1 MARTSGSETVEPL
14 RNATR
19 TTLSLQAYDAI
30 GRIKTSQS
38 QSMIDTDFEYGLQP
52 TRWINTQRVN
62 GNFIDPVSGRLTYS
76 GTSSTIIKRET
87 WKPTTVFSQDDYI
100 YYSGTSGTAFS
111 QAIALLRAN
120 KNYIIAEAIA
130 WQAQQV
136 TSQAAPY
143 HDISGD
149 YLDALYKCE
158 RDIGFMFDALILDIP
173 AGNERIRNIASK
185 FWSGTSAQID
195 GHRGPEIAVY
205 LKIKEI
211 ITSAIFLNNSWTSQ
225 QTQEQQIKLT
235 LDAETGAAARVKAL
249 LDLFVNVIGVD
260 PSLNAGVGATWLA
273 SFTTEDFYGSGNTT
287 HNGVFLIGTAQTYT
301 SGEDVLDIANN
312 ALYIPSNV
320 YRVSASNG
328 FTSGDVPP
336 THTDVI
342 GNDAHPTNPNLQWI
356 KTIENA
362 DDQYIFNYLRS
373 LPKDGHFSF
382 NQEKTLQGYI
392 GESNQCLFGLNGF
405 DRPAAPDDFFV
416 MVPAGIPG
424 EKTTGLDYRS
434 RFANEFNLYNANA
447 AERND
452 FLSDDS
458 IIDAPNNTTTVYLP
472 LGSSDQDDFYN
483 GWTIIFTSGPGSSI
497 PTDNANTIPFS
508 AGTIQDYV
516 GTTRAATIQGVFMTT
531 PNTDTSFVLIAN
543 PFSYYAA
550 RYHMESV
557 HSNVSDTAQPTSTA
571 GATIRLG
578 AGTGQTN
585 FYKGHIIRIIDGK
598 GAGQERNI
606 VSDDTDSVCV
616 VNSFAKLVTTIST
629 SVIVDVVYNPAGN
642 EYGSADL
649 EVGMLVFSGSGNT
662 VFASGTR
669 VSRIVSNTRI
679 IISKP
684 AVGDLTTSAAQFSK
698 EWEVLPDTT
707 SRYIIIPAHAGVI
720 AATGSAAQH
729 VALPEGC
736 SHQEDFYNNSEITII
751 KGADV
756 LSGQTVTIPKG
767 AQVTVSI
774 TDYVTGTDYPNSNFY
789 SNSREAVLNSSPTWG
804 PNGVAFDPSVG
815 DFFYIVPTQ
824 IQNTGNIDRP
834 GTDIVVLP
842 QYFTYGN
849 TANDD
854 ATITNLTN
862 ALANIKVG
870 MSVIAPNIPPGRLVT
885 RIINDSEVI
894 LNSGENITSD
904 EFAPMVFSYNPLDNY
919 YKSCNIR
926 IYGGAG
932 EGQERTVKR
941 YIGESSTC
949 IMIDNDDPVDVGI
962 EFQPSTDDTSLFELS
977 PSQAVIPQYISEVF
991 FGKVTTIT
999 DEGLVLNTDASK
1011 IDEMY
1016 TNMFLAVMIGAT
1028 GTLTIQSKRIK
1039 SYKAATR
1046 TVAFDGVFNPS
1057 ISPGDTY
1064 CILPLP
1070 VDTEQFG
1077 VYDGDSGTP
1086 SSVNVSATTN
1096 IPLDGNTAY
1105 TASNLPAEYSSA
1117 GTKVYQNNTM
1127 LVLSGPNIGTYYKI
1141 EAYNDTNVQCDI
1153 FGPGPALDTTTN
1165 PNIGMIGGVDK
1176 YVLLPSTSG
1185 KVTALTGTPSAAQQ
1199 YFKTDSGGWSPIKN
1213 YYKGAYLQFGNCS
1226 ASNNI
1231 GEIRQITSFESTG
1244 NAGEFAFVLDNPL
1257 PNNIAIDDVFVISF
1271 KPFISAVTG
1280 EVASFS
1286 VDKVELDARSQ
1297 SLSAGY
1303 YKDFDITLIGNTV
1316 QTRSISDY
1324 TIETG
1329 AGSKVGTVS
1338 PHIDFLN
1345 DTAGTKNY
1353 IISMQTR
1360 QTLDYENEH
1369 TGYIVDGA
1377 TGGAGVAPQGKT
1389 STIKLDPKYT
1399 SEVDGYYCNWF
1410 IRIIGGDGTGQ
1421 EAQIIDYVGSQRQ
1434 ATVAPG
1440 FYSTV
1445 SDGSKYLLY
1454 QPMQAPIMAAVDS
1467 ETSSGQTVF
1476 TTFSINA
1483 ETATTSLSTVA
1494 NYYKGYHVRFM
1505 GGGNVGKEFII
1516 DSYDPA
1522 ESYVKGSFNITT
1534 SINQPEG
1541 PSTHAYVMIYP
1552 RTAGASTVA
1561 GKNGLIMDQGFS
1573 SVDESYTGRY
1583 FNVINGAVSGGTGQT
1598 RHISSYDGYTRIVTF
1613 YDDLTTALESGD
1625 TFCITEKP
1633 MFGLNS
1639 TEIVRGEAVGTG
1651 SNDLIQLPLGAAI
1664 DETEYV
1670 GALMHFIYA
1679 SDATVQDHI
1688 AKVTGYN
1695 PSTREITFLPAITTN
1710 PSDGDIVYI
1719 EKIQS
1724 VTALGLGTTHVKLSG
1739 QGVRKVDQFYQRH
1752 SIKFTDG
1759 ANSGSETIISDYDGD
1774 TGIAMLRPQL
1784 DATAQTGDSFE
1795 LVPKGVGIVDA
1806 SLNYLFSTKGITG
1819 NMGDPTLTSGSKL
1832 YNTVKFGL
1840 GASRQD
1846 TFYRGYF
1853 LRTIDGVGA
1862 GQENLITDYNGATRT
1877 ATVNPSFTILPD
1889 QTTHFFIQ
1897 PPYSV
1902 HMPYRGGVEMRT
1914 NTKAIGHVTSRQTKR
1929 YFRYQAGKGVHFSF
1943 GLNFGKPTDGVVK
1956 RAGQFDDA
1964 NGIFWEYRD
1973 GEMYAVR
1980 RNSNN
1985 PLTGVVKTVK
1995 GSPIIKGT
2003 GTKLNTI
2010 PAVTL
2015 NFTTDGTINDFELE
2029 QKVIK
2034 TTEVVVKLTPSGG
2047 SQTTLALN
2055 TDPGSN
2061 PSSGYIFNSTY
2072 DIITV
2077 LQTLGNGDAIEISL
2091 PHNKGELNLG
2101 DTIVIRGDV
2110 YRITNL
2116 EREIKGQ
2123 AGDFAILNRAY
2134 NGVSQEAVNVN
2145 NVRDLKAPSRIRDW
2159 DNTKYYVRGQVVY
2172 YPTTQKSYQCL
2183 VNHSGQDHTPAE
2195 DEWWRAEDE
2204 HPDYLTYDGKLEWNK
2219 DNADGTGLSTINAD
2233 WTKIQMYMVDYAWY
2247 GAGGIYYGI
2256 KGPDAHYY
2264 LLHIYEHGNVLD
2276 DAYLRTPNLPVR
2288 YEVANEGTVANL
2300 ESAIHFGTSML
2311 IEGRYDDDR
2320 GYAFVA
2326 NSSAVPTEV
2335 QGRTPLLSV
2344 RPAPTASPTGS
2355 TGFGELVNRAMVM
2368 PESIDVVSD
2377 GALLVEIIIN
2387 GQLDPVP
2394 NWSLAGENSVSQ
2406 YSTNSNTLVG
2416 GETIFN
2422 FYTSTS
2428 SSSEKTES
2436 FNVTTKD
2443 LTKLIMLSSGF
2454 YAGDDRFPY
2463 GPDTFTVVVTPVSES
2478 GTLINKA
2485 CASLSWTEAQS

>member
-1 MARTSGSETVEPL
+1 MARSSGSQTVDPL
-14 RNATR
+14 RDSTR
-19 TTLSLQAYDAI
+19 VSFNHESYDAI
-30 GRIKTSQS
+30 GRIKVAES

-87 WKPTTVFSQDDYI
+87 WKPTTVFSEGDYVF
-100 YYSGTSGTAFS
+100 YGGTSQTAYKD
-111 QAIALLRAN
+111 AIALLKAN
-120 KNYIIAEAIA
+120 KNYIIAEAVA

-136 TSQAAPY
+136 IAQTAPY
-143 HDISGD
+143 HDISAD
-149 YLDALYKCE
+149 YLNALHKCE
-158 RDIGFMFDALILDIP
+158 RDIAFMFDALILDIP

-185 FWSGTSAQID
+185 FWSGTVAQID

-211 ITSAIFLNNSWTSQ
+211 INTAIFLNNSWTSQ

-235 LDAETGAAARVKAL
+235 NDAETYADERVTAL

-260 PSLNAGVGATWLA
+260 PSLNAGAGATWLA
-273 SFTTEDFYGSGNTT
+273 GFTTQEYYGSASTQ
-287 HNGVFLIGTAQTYT
+287 NGVFLIGLAQTYT
-301 SGEDVLDIANN
+301 SGENVLDIAEN
-312 ALYIPSNV
+312 ALYIPGNV

-328 FTSGDVPP
+328 YTSGDVPP

-342 GNDAHPTNPNLQWI
+342 NNTAHPVDNNLLWVEAI
-356 KTIENA
+356 THT

-373 LPKDGHFSF
+373 LPKDGHFGF

-392 GESNQCLFGLNGF
+392 AESNQCLFGLNGF
-405 DRPAAPDDFFV
+405 DRPASPDDFFV

-447 AERND
+447 EERND
-452 FLSDDS
+452 FLADDS
-458 IIDAPNNTTTVYLP
+458 IIDATSGTTKVYLP
-472 LGSSDQDDFYN
+472 LGSSVQDDFYN
-483 GWTIIFTSGPGSSI
+483 GWTVIFTSGPGSST
-497 PTDNANTIPFS
+497 PTDNANTVPFS
-508 AGTIQDYV
+508 AGSIQDYV
-516 GTTRAATIQGVFMTT
+516 GATREATLQGVFMPT
-531 PNTDTSFVLIAN
+531 PNKDTSFVLVAN

-557 HSNVSDTAQPTSTA
+557 HANVADTAQPTSTA

-578 AGTGQTN
+578 AGTAQTN
-585 FYKGHIIRIIDGK
+585 YYKGHILRIIDGK
-598 GAGQERNI
+598 GAGQERTI
-606 VSDDTDSVCV
+606 VSDDIDSVCV
-616 VNSFAKLVTTIST
+616 VNSFSKIVTTIST
-629 SVIVDVVYNPAGN
+629 SVIVDVKYDPAAN
-642 EYGSADL
+642 EYGTADL
-649 EVGMLVFSGSGNT
+649 EVGMLVFSGAGNT

-669 VSRIVSNTRI
+669 LSRVVSNTRI

-707 SRYIIIPAHAGVI
+707 SKYMIIPAHAGVI
-720 AATGSAAQH
+720 ATTGSAGTI
-729 VALPEGC
+729 ALPEGC
-736 SHQEDFYNNSEITII
+736 SHQNDYYNNSKMTII

-756 LSGQTVTIPKG
+756 MSGPNVTIPKG
-767 AQVTVSI
+767 AQVTI
-774 TDYVTGTDYPNSNFY
+774 TIQDYICGTDYANGTFY
-789 SNSREAVLNSSPTWG
+789 SNSREVTPVAVPTWG

-815 DFFYIVPTQ
+815 DFFYITPTQ

-849 TANDD
+849 TANDN

-885 RIINDSEVI
+885 RIVNDSEVI
-894 LNSGENITSD
+894 LNSGESITSD

-926 IYGGAG
+926 VYGGAG

-949 IMIDNDDPVDVGI
+949 IMIDNDDPTDAGN
-962 EFQPSTDDTSLFELS
+962 EFTPATDDTSLFELS

-1016 TNMFLAVMIGAT
+1016 TNMFLTVLTGAT
-1028 GTLTIQSKRIK
+1028 GTLSIQSKRIK

-1070 VDTEQFG
+1070 VDAHMFG

-1086 SSVNVSATTN
+1086 SSVNIGATTN

-1105 TASNLPAEYSSA
+1105 KAGNLPTEYSST
-1117 GTKVYQNNTM
+1117 GTKMYQHNTM
-1127 LVLSGPNIGTYYKI
+1127 LVLSGPNIGTYYKVYS
-1141 EAYNDTNVQCDI
+1141 YNDTNVTCDI
-1153 FGPGPALDTTTN
+1153 FGPGPALDTAAN
-1165 PNIGMIGGVDK
+1165 PNIGMAGGIDK

-1185 KVTALTGTPSAAQQ
+1185 KVTALTGTPSAAKQ
-1199 YFKTDSGGWSPIKN
+1199 YFKTDSGGWSPTKN
-1213 YYKGAYLQFGNCS
+1213 YYKGAYLQFGQCS
-1226 ASNNI
+1226 AADNE
-1231 GEIRQITSFESTG
+1231 GESRQITSYESVG
-1244 NAGEFAFVLDNPL
+1244 NAGEFAFVLDKPL
-1257 PNNIAIDDVFVISF
+1257 PSNIAVNDVFVISF
-1271 KPFISAVTG
+1271 KPFINAVTG
-1280 EVASFS
+1280 ELASFS
-1286 VDKVELDARSQ
+1286 VDQVALDARSQ

-1303 YKDFDITLIGNTV
+1303 YEDLDITLIGNTI
-1316 QTRSISDY
+1316 QKRSIKEY
-1324 TIETG
+1324 TIENN
-1329 AGSKVGTVS
+1329 AGNKIGTVK
-1338 PHIDFLN
+1338 PHVDFLN
-1345 DTAGTKNY
+1345 DTAPTKNY
-1353 IISMQTR
+1353 IIGMQTR
-1360 QTLDYENEH
+1360 QALDYENEH

-1399 SEVDGYYCNWF
+1399 SNVDGYYCNWF

-1440 FYSTV
+1440 FYGTV

-1454 QPMQAPIMAAVDS
+1454 QPMSEPILAAIDS
-1467 ETSSGQTVF
+1467 ETGDGQTVF
-1476 TTFSINA
+1476 TTFSIKA

-1494 NYYKGYHVRFM
+1494 NFYKGYHVKFM

-1516 DSYDPA
+1516 DSYDPGG
-1522 ESYVKGSFNITT
+1522 SYVSGSFNITT
-1534 SINQPEG
+1534 SINQPEA
-1541 PSTHAYVMIYP
+1541 PSTNGYVMIYP
-1552 RTAGASTVA
+1552 KTTGQSTVS
-1561 GKNGLIMDQGFS
+1561 GTNGLIMDQGFS
-1573 SVDESYTGRY
+1573 SVDEAYTGRY
-1583 FNVINGAVSGGTGQT
+1583 FNVINGSLTGGTGQT

-1613 YDDLTTALESGD
+1613 YDDLTVALESGD

-1639 TEIVRGEAVGTG
+1639 SQIVRGEIVASGT
-1651 SNDLIQLPLGAAI
+1651 NDVIQLPLGAAI
-1664 DETEYV
+1664 DENEYI
-1670 GALMHFIYA
+1670 GALVHFIYS
-1679 SDATVQDHI
+1679 SDPTVQDHVG
-1688 AKVTGYN
+1688 KVTDYDTT
-1695 PSTREITFLPAITTN
+1695 TREITFEPSITSNPA
-1710 PSDGDIVYI
+1710 DGDIVYI

-1724 VTALGLGTTHVKLSG
+1724 ISALGLGTTHVKLTG
-1739 QGVRKVDQFYQRH
+1739 QGIRNTDQFYQRH

-1759 ANSGSETIISDYDGD
+1759 ANAGSETIISEYDGE
-1774 TGIAMLRPQL
+1774 TGIAMFRPQL
-1784 DATAQTGDSFE
+1784 NAIAQTGDSFE
-1795 LVPKGVGIVDA
+1795 LVPKGVGICDA
-1806 SLNYLFSTKGITG
+1806 ALNYLFSTKGITG
-1819 NMGDPTLTSGSKL
+1819 SMGNPTLSSGSTT

-1840 GASRQD
+1840 GASKQD
-1846 TFYRGYF
+1846 AFYRGYF

-1877 ATVNPSFTILPD
+1877 ATINPSFTTLPD
-1889 QTTHFFIQ
+1889 QSTHFFIQ

-1914 NTKAIGHVTSRQTKR
+1914 NTKAIGHVTARQTKR

-1943 GLNFGKPTDGVVK
+1943 GLNFGEPTDGVVK
-1956 RAGQFDDA
+1956 RGGQFDDA

-1973 GEMYAVR
+1973 GEMYACR

-2010 PAVTL
+2010 PATVL
-2015 NFTTDGTINDFELE
+2015 NFVTDGTINDFELG
-2029 QKVIK
+2029 QAVIK
-2034 TTEVVVKLTPSGG
+2034 KTQVVVKLTPSGG
-2047 SQTTLALN
+2047 AQTTLALN
-2055 TDPGSN
+2055 TDPGAN
-2061 PSSGYIFNSTY
+2061 PGAGYIYNSTS

-2077 LQTLGNGDAIEISL
+2077 LVPLGNGDAVEISL
-2091 PHNKGELNLG
+2091 PHNKGDLNKG

-2110 YRITNL
+2110 YRITDL
-2116 EREIKGQ
+2116 QRSLKGQ
-2123 AGDFAILNRAY
+2123 VGDFAILNRAY
-2134 NGVSQEAVNVN
+2134 NGISQEAVNVN
-2145 NVRDLKAPSRIRDW
+2145 YVRDLKTPSRIKNW

-2172 YPTTQKSYQCL
+2172 YPITQTSYQCL
-2183 VNHSGQDHTPAE
+2183 VNHSGQDYTPDN

-2204 HPDYLTYDGKLEWNK
+2204 HPEYLTYDGKLEWNG
-2219 DNADGTGLSTINAD
+2219 DNADGTGLSTIEAD

-2247 GAGGIYYGI
+2247 GAGGIYFGI
-2256 KGPDAHYY
+2256 KGPNAHYY
-2264 LLHIYEHGNVLD
+2264 LLHIYEHGNVLN

-2300 ESAIHFGTSML
+2300 ESTIHFGTSML
-2311 IEGRYDDDR
+2311 IEGGYDDDR

-2326 NSSAVPTEV
+2326 NSSAVPSEV

-2394 NWSLAGENSVSQ
+2394 NWSLAGENSVGQ
-2406 YSTNSNTLVG
+2406 FSTNSNTLVG

-2422 FYTSTS
+2422 FYTTTASDS
-2428 SSSEKTES
+2428 DKTES

-2443 LTKLIMLSSGF
+2443 LTKLIMLGSGF
-2454 YAGDDRFPY
+2454 YAGDDRFPD
-2463 GPDTFTVVVTPVSES
+2463 GPDTFTIVVTPVSES
-2478 GTLINKA
+2478 GALINKA